1 MHNLSPKSKAY
12 VAAGFTIFIWAT
24 TYISTKMLLVDFTAT
39 EITFFRFVI
48 ALAALFLMQPKGI
61 PFQNLRE
68 ELLFAGAG
76 LSGVTLYFMLQNLSL
91 TYTLASNAAVLV
103 SVAPFFI
110 AILSHFTLQGEP
122 FRRQFFLGFL
132 LAIAGIALISFNGN
146 FILKLSP
153 LGDVL
158 ALTSAIAW
166 ASYSIILK
174 KLSAK
179 GYPIV
184 PFTRKIFFYGTLFLL
199 PLLPLMDVRL
209 GLDRFL
215 QVPNLLNL
223 LFLGLLASAL
233 CFVSWNFAVG
243 VLGAVKTS
251 VFIYLMPVITV
262 FFSVL
267 ILREPLTWVAAL
279 GVALIIMGL
288 AVSEGRLYG
297 YKRHEGKNASQAGE

>member
-12 VAAGFTIFIWAT
+12 VAAGVTIFIWAT

-48 ALAALFLMQPKGI
+48 ALVALFLMQPAGI
-61 PFQNLRE
+61 PFRNLRE

-76 LSGVTLYFMLQNLSL
+76 LTGVTLYFMLQNLSL

-103 SVAPFFI
+103 SVAPFFV
-110 AILSHFTLQGEP
+110 AILSHFTLHGEP
-122 FRRQFFLGFL
+122 FRRRFFLGFL

-153 LGDVL
+153 LGDIL

-166 ASYSIILK
+166 AIYSIILK
-174 KLSAK
+174 KLSAL
-179 GYPIV
+179 GYQIV

-199 PLLPLMDVRL
+199 PLLPFMNVRL

-215 QVPNLLNL
+215 ELQNLFNL

-251 VFIYLMPVITV
+251 IFIYLMPVITV
-262 FFSVL
+262 LFSVM
-267 ILREPLTWVAAL
+267 ILREPLTWVAIV
-279 GVALIIMGL
+279 GVVLILLGL
-288 AVSEGRLYG
+288 AVSEGRQNG
-297 YKRHEGKNASQAGE
+297 NKGNAGKNAS

>member
-12 VAAGFTIFIWAT
+12 AAAGFTIFIWAT

-68 ELLFAGAG
+68 ELLFAAAG

-153 LGDVL
+153 LGDLL

-179 GYPIV
+179 GYQIV

-215 QVPNLLNL
+215 RVQNLLNL

-279 GVALIIMGL
+279 GVALIILGL

-297 YKRHEGKNASQAGE
+297 DKRHEGKSAPQAGE